1 MTAWIPALAGA
12 FWFGVLTA
20 ISPCLLATNVTAI
33 SFIARRVDKPK
44 YVLISGLCYTFGQ
57 ALAFVLLA
65 ALLVTSLVSVPVVS
79 LWLQKYMFRLLGPL
93 LIVVAM
99 FLFKLIDVP
108 VTGGRWQEAI
118 RARAGTGGL
127 WAAALLGILFAMSFC
142 PTTAALFFGSLIP
155 LAITH
160 QSTVML
166 PLAYALGV
174 AVPVLIFA
182 VLVAVATHKVGQ
194 IFTRVQHLE
203 RYARV
208 LTGAI
213 FFVTGVFFTLAYTLD
228 II

>member
-1 MTAWIPALAGA
+1 VTAWIPALAGA